1 MNQEAQTIESPA
13 TEAPA
18 KVVTPRAPKLVAT
31 IAGVDHPLLKYA
43 FPVKAAKYNVKVNG
57 VDVATATTGGR
68 GKFYTYFLINN
79 TSFYVAGVV
88 PADTEMTVN
97 FPDGYKF
104 DDSVADRKS
113 YYKPKAKAAAA
124 EAGETEAQAKAEDP
138 GHAVAE
144 AILPEADAPKG
155 KRRGR

>member
-57 VDVATATTGGR
+57 VDVAAATTGGR

-88 PADTEMTVN
+88 PADTELAVN

-104 DDSVADRKS
+104 DEAVADRKS
-113 YYKPKAKAAAA
+113 YYKPKAKAVAA
-124 EAGETEAQAKAEDP
+124 EGVTADEKQEVAAPVQ
-138 GHAVAE
+138 AE
-144 AILPEADAPKG
+144 ALPEADAPKG